1 MTHKSF
7 IWSILVL
14 FLFVAPIF
22 AETEAGGESE
32 TEEVGMIKVTFLKRT
47 GIASYTVVDTN
58 GVEFVNG
65 TEVADGTVL
74 FITPHIAQSD
84 YAVYQMTRLLPRAII
99 SRENS
104 TTTYSQLAYTLN
116 KETGIYRVQI
126 KKYNNKSLPVEIDA
140 NIETYVDISTSIEG
154 EGSVEI
160 VEEGRSYETY
170 EVNGKK
176 YYNRN
181 YEYTFNVTPGEGY
194 YFSSA
199 KVHGKENTYVGKT
212 IVNNRVTKFNV
223 KSLTNHFTMDVVFKE
238 SSNEVTNA
246 ANPRCIVTNLPATA
260 EFGNNVSFKL
270 ACDSDEIKVNY
281 VGYSCDGSTYSIKP
295 AEDSTYTFVKKDCAT
310 SIVTDVLYK
319 VEVVDDGE
327 SGVGS
332 LNSKV
337 NYVRPTYLANI
348 YAIYPDPTDYMR
360 YLDYSY
366 KLNGEVKTGSE
377 NFITTCNLKEN
388 CFKTDFKMP
397 EAPVTVKIFRRE
409 VSSSSVQASSSSEAT
424 SSSSVS
430 TSSSSSEAANSS
442 SAALSSSSVA
452 LSSSSSVAS
461 SSAAA
466 SSSSSEGAE
475 SSSSSEEIDD
485 SEITFIAKMQANA
498 FNVSVINRNLLIESA
513 LTGTPY
519 AIMDLQGRV
528 IISGHVESASF
539 GIALPRAGRYLI
551 RIAGQVQPITMK

>member
-1 MTHKSF
+1 
-7 IWSILVL
+7 
-14 FLFVAPIF
+14 
-22 AETEAGGESE
+22 
-32 TEEVGMIKVTFLKRT
+32 
-47 GIASYTVVDTN
+47 
-58 GVEFVNG
+58 
-65 TEVADGTVL
+65 
-74 FITPHIAQSD
+74 
-84 YAVYQMTRLLPRAII
+84 LP
-99 SRENS
+99 S
-104 TTTYSQLAYTLN
+104 TLN
-116 KETGIYRVQI
+116 KETGVYRVEI
-126 KKYNNKSLPVEIDA
+126 KNYNGELHPVEIDA
-140 NIETYVDISTSIEG
+140 EIKSYVDISTSIEG

-366 KLNGEVKTGSE
+366 ELNGEVKTGSE

-409 VSSSSVQASSSSEAT
+409 VSSSSVQE
-424 SSSSVS
+424 
-430 TSSSSSEAANSS
+430 SSSSEAAESSSEAASSS

-452 LSSSSSVAS
+452 LPSSSSVAS

-466 SSSSSEGAE
+466 SSSSEE
-475 SSSSSEEIDD
+475 SSSSVEEASSSSKTED
-485 SEITFIAKMQANA
+485 SSSSSAAASSSSAEKVEFSSSSKESGETETTSIAAVQFSSFKIGVMGH
-498 FNVSVINRNLLIESA
+498 ILKIES
-513 LTGTPY
+513 THKGETY

-528 IISGHVESASF
+528 LHSGRLASASQD
-539 GIALPRAGRYLI
+539 IVLPRAGRYLV
-551 RIAGQVQPITMK
+551 RIAGQVQSVTMK